1 MPSEVALGHTKITH
15 ASPRTTQD
23 KHKAEPRALRAP
35 PTLLETGSRLAQDSS
50 RHTQDRPILS
60 KTLQHSP
67 RLLKI
72 RTRQTHDRPR
82 APWALPKT
90 AQDGLKTR
98 PRRAQ
103 ARAKSFLDC
112 LAWLLPSCS
121 DLGAIIIAAV
131 RGASGRHGAI
141 SGPYMALWGPYK
153 ALGIL
158 VTPLEAS

>member
-1 MPSEVALGHTKITH
+1 MGPGTCQPVPSEVALGHTKITH

-23 KHKAEPRALRAP
+23 KHRAEPRALRAP
-35 PTLLETGSRLAQDSS
+35 PRLLETGSR
-50 RHTQDRPILS
+50 RPILS

-141 SGPYMALWGPYK
+141 SGPYMVLWGPYK

-158 VTPLEAS
+158 VTPLESS

>member
-1 MPSEVALGHTKITH
+1 M
-15 ASPRTTQD
+15 PRTGH
-23 KHKAEPRALRAP
+23 HK
-35 PTLLETGSRLAQDSS
+35 TGTRQSQEHSGLAQDCS
-50 RHTQDRPILS
+50 RQAQDWLKTAQDTPKIGPRLS
-60 KTLQHSP
+60 KSLQHSP
-67 RLLKI
+67 RLLK
-72 RTRQTHDRPR
+72 TRARQAQYRPR
-82 APWALPKT
+82 EPWALPKT

-103 ARAKSFLDC
+103 ARAKRFLDC